1 MICGYYYLRHLLVVS
16 SPNCTDLLQYYCVGI
31 ISNRLIGA
39 GVGVKTSSYMN
50 SFLTLINLGVMAVI
64 VVAGFYY
71 GNSDNWFKQGLFDQF
86 GFTGVISG
94 AATCFYAYVGF
105 DSIATSGEEA
115 KDPAYSI
122 PVATIIAM
130 SVVCTS
136 MLAYQFGIANIWYS
150 TGLFR

>member
-1 MICGYYYLRHLLVVS
+1 M
-16 SPNCTDLLQYYCVGI
+16 
-31 ISNRLIGA
+31 
-39 GVGVKTSSYMN
+39 KTSSYMN
-50 SFLTLINLGVMAVI
+50 SFLTLVNLGVMAVI

-71 GNSDNWFKQGLFDQF
+71 GNSDNWSSDGGFMPF
-86 GFTGVISG
+86 GTTGIIAG

-130 SVVCTS
+130 SVVCTGS
-136 MLAYQFGIANIWYS
+136 CL
-150 TGLFR
+150 

>member
-1 MICGYYYLRHLLVVS
+1 MAYWLLSIVIIICATGGVESLQLQRLLLY
-16 SPNCTDLLQYYCVGI
+16 NYCVGI
-31 ISNRLIGA
+31 ISDRLIGA

-50 SFLTLINLGVMAVI
+50 SFLTLVNLGVMAVI
-64 VVAGFYY
+64 VVAGYYY
-71 GNSDNWFKQGLFDQF
+71 GNSDNWSSDG
-86 GFTGVISG
+86 GFMPYGTTGIIAG

-130 SVVCTS
+130 SVVCTG
-136 MLAYQFGIANIWYS
+136 MMCLPIWYCKH
-150 TGLFR
+150 LA

>member
-1 MICGYYYLRHLLVVS
+1 MCDFRTGDLPCLCTFRRAIRQPIIICICRR
-16 SPNCTDLLQYYCVGI
+16 C
-31 ISNRLIGA
+31 A

-50 SFLTLINLGVMAVI
+50 SFLTLVNLGVMAVI

-71 GNSDNWFKQGLFDQF
+71 GNSDNWSSDGGFMPF
-86 GFTGVISG
+86 GTTGVIAG

-130 SVVCTS
+130 SVVCT
-136 MLAYQFGIANIWYS
+136 
-150 TGLFR
+150 GLCF